1 MNVFEGKVWIPNKG
15 LTDTCVGVEN
25 GKIKVIKS
33 SLKGDKKIK
42 FEGIMLPS
50 ALDMHVHFRDP
61 GYPHKEDWKS
71 GSESA
76 ACGGVTAVVDMPNT
90 NPFTSDVNTF
100 DEKEAIA
107 SSKSVVDF
115 GLGVNVEEGL
125 TDKKWFD
132 TIPSAFWKLYPYGI
146 TSEQYFSN
154 AREVLEKTNKPLV
167 IHGEHPDHMYDEP
180 LKELADHTKNRH
192 NAESE
197 CLSSMPSSPY
207 LHVAHLSTENGLN
220 NMPSLASSEVCPHH
234 LLLNLDNCQSMD
246 CKVDPPLRTRNDNSK
261 LYNAFREGQ
270 IPILASDHAPH
281 TVSEKRSDTP
291 PSGLPGVETMIP
303 LMLNEVSEGRLEIS
317 RLINAMSEA
326 PASRLSLERGRIS
339 EGLTADFMI
348 VDMSNSQPID
358 LDKLHSNANWTP
370 FEDWP
375 AIFPS
380 QVYRRGEL
388 IAEDSEITNTST
400 GHNLFR

>member
-1 MNVFEGKVWIPNKG
+1 MDVFEGKVWIPNKG

-25 GKIKVIKS
+25 GKIKIIKS
-33 SLKGDKKIK
+33 SLQGDKKIK

-100 DEKEAIA
+100 DKKEAIA
-107 SSKSVVDF
+107 SSKSIVDF
-115 GLGVNVEEGL
+115 GIGVNVEEGL
-125 TDKKWFD
+125 TDKEWFD

-146 TSEQYFSN
+146 TSQQYFSN

-246 CKVDPPLRTRNDNSK
+246 CKVDPPLRTRNDNSV

-326 PASRLSLERGRIS
+326 PASRLNLERGRIS

-348 VDMSNSQPID
+348 VDMKNSQPID

>member
-1 MNVFEGKVWIPNKG
+1 MDVFEGKVWIPNKG

-25 GKIKVIKS
+25 GKIKIIKS
-33 SLKGDKKIK
+33 SLQGDKKIK

-90 NPFTSDVNTF
+90 NPFTSDINTF
-100 DEKEAIA
+100 DKKEAIA
-107 SSKSVVDF
+107 SSKSIVDF
-115 GLGVNVEEGL
+115 GIGVNVEEGL

-146 TSEQYFSN
+146 TSQQYFSN

-246 CKVDPPLRTRNDNSK
+246 CKVDPPLRTRNDNSV

-326 PASRLSLERGRIS
+326 PASRLNLERGRIS

-348 VDMSNSQPID
+348 VDMKNSQPID

>member
-1 MNVFEGKVWIPNKG
+1 MDVFEGKVWIPNKG
-15 LTDTCVGVEN
+15 LTDTCVGIEN
-25 GKIKVIKS
+25 GKIKVVKS
-33 SLKGDKKIK
+33 SLKGDKIIK
-42 FEGIMLPS
+42 FKGIMLPS

-90 NPFTSDVNTF
+90 NPFTSDVTTF
-100 DEKEAIA
+100 NEKEAIA

-125 TDKKWFD
+125 ADKEWFD
-132 TIPSAFWKLYPYGI
+132 TIHSAFWKLYPYGI

-154 AREVLEKTNKPLV
+154 AREILEKTNKPLV

-234 LLLNLDNCQSMD
+234 LLLNLENCQSMD
-246 CKVDPPLRTRNDNSK
+246 CKVDPPLRTRNDNST

-303 LMLNEVSEGRLEIS
+303 LMLNEVSEGRLEMS

-339 EGLTADFMI
+339 QGLTADFMI
-348 VDMSNSQPID
+348 VDMKNSQPID

-388 IAEDSEITNTST
+388 IAEDCQVTNIST